1 MYIFFDTETTGLP
14 KNWKAPVEDL
24 DNWPRL
30 VQLAWIIYDDNKAL
44 VSSEEH
50 IVYPSGFQI
59 PEAAS
64 NIHGITTHKA
74 ILEGKN
80 LDFVLDRFYTDLKA
94 CSHIIAHNLNYDI
107 NIMGAELL
115 RNNKQNILPGKK
127 GICTMLSSVD
137 FCALPG
143 KYGYK
148 WPSLS
153 ELHIKLFNKDF
164 ENAHDAMSDIKATAD
179 CFFALEEK
187 YVINL

>member
-30 VQLAWIIYDDNKAL
+30 VQLAWIVYDSNKSF
-44 VSSEEH
+44 VHSEEH

-64 NIHGITTHKA
+64 NVHGITTQKA
-74 ILEGKN
+74 ILEGEN
-80 LDFVLDRFYTDLKA
+80 IDFVLDQFYNDLNS

-107 NIMGAELL
+107 NVMGAELL
-115 RNNKQNILPGKK
+115 RNNKANILPDKK

-137 FCALPG
+137 YCALPG
-143 KYGYK
+143 RYGYK

-164 ENAHDAMSDIKATAD
+164 ENAHDAMSDISATAD
-179 CFFALEEK
+179 CFFELEQRS
-187 YVINL
+187 VINL

>member
-1 MYIFFDTETTGLP
+1 MYIFFDTENTGLP

-30 VQLAWIIYDDNKAL
+30 VQLAWIIYDNNKSF

-80 LDFVLDRFYTDLKA
+80 IDFVLDRFYTDLKS

-115 RNNKQNILPGKK
+115 RNNKQNVLPGKT

-153 ELHIKLFNKDF
+153 ELHLKLFGKDF
-164 ENAHDAMSDIKATAD
+164 ENAHDAMSDISATAD
-179 CFFALEEK
+179 CFFALEERS
-187 YVINL
+187 VINL

>member
-30 VQLAWIIYDDNKAL
+30 VQLAWIVYDSNKAF
-44 VSSEEH
+44 VHSEEH

-64 NIHGITTHKA
+64 NVHGITTQKA
-74 ILEGKN
+74 ILEGEN
-80 LDFVLDRFYTDLKA
+80 IDYVLDQFYNDLNS

-107 NIMGAELL
+107 NVMGAELL
-115 RNNKQNILPGKK
+115 RNNKANILPDKK

-137 FCALPG
+137 YCALPG
-143 KYGYK
+143 RYGYK

-164 ENAHDAMSDIKATAD
+164 ENAHDAMSDISATAD
-179 CFFALEEK
+179 CFFELEQRS
-187 YVINL
+187 VINL

>member
-24 DNWPRL
+24 NNWPRL
-30 VQLAWIIYDDNKAL
+30 VQLAWIIYDDNKTF

-80 LDFVLDRFYTDLKA
+80 LDFVLDRFYTDLKN

-115 RNNKQNILPGKK
+115 RNNKQNILPRKK

-164 ENAHDAMSDIKATAD
+164 ENAHDAMSDISATAD

-187 YVINL
+187 SVINL

>member
-30 VQLAWIIYDDNKAL
+30 VQLAWIIYDSNKSFI
-44 VSSEEH
+44 SSEEH

-64 NIHGITTHKA
+64 NVHGITTHKA
-74 ILEGKN
+74 ILEGKSI
-80 LDFVLDRFYTDLKA
+80 DFVLDRFYNDLKE

-115 RNNKQNILPGKK
+115 RNNKANILPDKK

-137 FCALPG
+137 YCALPG
-143 KYGYK
+143 RYGYK

-164 ENAHDAMSDIKATAD
+164 ENAHDAMSDISATAD
-179 CFFALEEK
+179 CFFELEQRS
-187 YVINL
+187 VINL